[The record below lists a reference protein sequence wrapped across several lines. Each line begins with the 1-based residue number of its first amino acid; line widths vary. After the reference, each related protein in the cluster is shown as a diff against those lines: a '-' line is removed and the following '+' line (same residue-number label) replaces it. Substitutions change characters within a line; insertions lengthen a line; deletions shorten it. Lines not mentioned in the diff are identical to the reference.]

1 MNKKNFKRAQLI
13 HDDVIVATKT
23 KERDLVAIAKL
34 KKTIRSS
41 LIILNPKKMYLWVK
55 TINVLV

>member
-23 KERDLVAIAKL
+23 KERDLAAIVKL